1 MSKQKKFKHKKN
13 FSALW
18 PPLSPSLGFPG
29 GSVVKNPP
37 ANAGDMGSVSGL
49 GGFPGEINGNPLQ
62 YSHMGNPMGRG
73 AWQATVYGVSR
84 VGHNLATK
92 QQLLTVICCVLA
104 LWVDRTSTI
113 GRNIY
118 VTIKSNILLAV
129 TRQFFKR

>member
-73 AWQATVYGVSR
+73 AWQATVHGVSR
-84 VGHNLATK
+84 VGHNLASK
-92 QQLLTVICCVLA
+92 QQLLTVMRCVPA
-104 LWVDRTSTI
+104 LWVDQTSTI
-113 GRNIY
+113 GR
-118 VTIKSNILLAV
+118 KS
-129 TRQFFKR
+129 T